1 MVTIKIQRRGDIIG
15 AYLQTLGFGR
25 EKAAEVSDGL
35 SGMIDGDLNNGDE
48 IIAALDELLLL
59 TARKIWPLSEY
70 SSEQLTALFKLLYL
84 NNDGADRWGVLVFSD
99 KEIPE
104 DMRRIMSEHNL
115 QQAPDYAYAP
125 MQAQKIEPAISKSWL
140 HRLLHLTA
148 KKAS

>member
-1 MVTIKIQRRGDIIG
+1 MVTIKIQSRGDIIG
-15 AYLQTLGFGR
+15 AYLQTLGFDR

-35 SGMIDGDLNNGDE
+35 SGLIDGDLNNGDE

-84 NNDGADRWGVLVFSD
+84 NNDGAGRWGTLVFSD

-104 DMRRIMSEHNL
+104 DMHRIMNIICSRL
-115 QQAPDYAYAP
+115 PIMP
-125 MQAQKIEPAISKSWL
+125 MPRCRHRKSN
-140 HRLLHLTA
+140 RQFPRAGCTGCCI
-148 KKAS
+148 

>member
-1 MVTIKIQRRGDIIG
+1 
-15 AYLQTLGFGR
+15 
-25 EKAAEVSDGL
+25 
-35 SGMIDGDLNNGDE
+35 MIDGDLNNGDE

-84 NNDGADRWGVLVFSD
+84 NNDGAGRWGTLVFSD

>member
-1 MVTIKIQRRGDIIG
+1 M
-15 AYLQTLGFGR
+15 
-25 EKAAEVSDGL
+25 AAERILFRTADGFVQ
-35 SGMIDGDLNNGDE
+35 
-48 IIAALDELLLL
+48 
-59 TARKIWPLSEY
+59 T
-70 SSEQLTALFKLLYL
+70 LYL

>member
-1 MVTIKIQRRGDIIG
+1 MVTIKIQSRGDIIG

-84 NNDGADRWGVLVFSD
+84 NMTAPTAGEPLFFPTKKFPRTGAGL
-99 KEIPE
+99 
-104 DMRRIMSEHNL
+104 
-115 QQAPDYAYAP
+115 
-125 MQAQKIEPAISKSWL
+125 
-140 HRLLHLTA
+140 
-148 KKAS
+148 